1 MPVPVIARATPRI
14 APLGN
19 ASRQHAAAPSDMPH
33 GRRLRIAP
41 LALLVALCGGAAM
54 LLVAGCGGA
63 AMLPLAGQAQSLALE
78 AHRASADVALASITL
93 RDAWDGSADA
103 YAELSAQCSAVAAAP
118 ARLAAALPRFGNRA
132 ERDALQYHV
141 ERIAGQIDA
150 WVQDCVRIADLRE
163 VVLLGH
169 EVRASLEA
177 SMPEQMVLLERV
189 AMRIKQGASADRLYI
204 LMRQHV
210 LLERILR
217 SARAVLQAGV
227 EGVTAQDRLHRD
239 TAVYVRT
246 LDALIDGNADLGV
259 QALADADSLADL
271 RAARERFGPVAHQLG
286 VLANDQDIMGA
297 GDSLQELAFARDSL
311 IDDLRALATK
321 VQGEPL

>member
-1 MPVPVIARATPRI
+1 
-14 APLGN
+14 
-19 ASRQHAAAPSDMPH
+19 
-33 GRRLRIAP
+33 
-41 LALLVALCGGAAM
+41 
-54 LLVAGCGGA
+54 
-63 AMLPLAGQAQSLALE
+63 
-78 AHRASADVALASITL
+78 
-93 RDAWDGSADA
+93 
-103 YAELSAQCSAVAAAP
+103 
-118 ARLAAALPRFGNRA
+118 
-132 ERDALQYHV
+132 
-141 ERIAGQIDA
+141 
-150 WVQDCVRIADLRE
+150 
-163 VVLLGH
+163 
-169 EVRASLEA
+169 
-177 SMPEQMVLLERV
+177 MPEQMVLLERV

-204 LMRQHV
+204 LMRQHL

-271 RAARERFGPVAHQLG
+271 RAARERFGPVADQLG

>member
-1 MPVPVIARATPRI
+1 
-14 APLGN
+14 
-19 ASRQHAAAPSDMPH
+19 
-33 GRRLRIAP
+33 
-41 LALLVALCGGAAM
+41 
-54 LLVAGCGGA
+54 
-63 AMLPLAGQAQSLALE
+63 
-78 AHRASADVALASITL
+78 
-93 RDAWDGSADA
+93 
-103 YAELSAQCSAVAAAP
+103 VAAAP
-118 ARLAAALPRFGNRA
+118 ARLAAALPRFGKRA
-132 ERDALQYHV
+132 ERDALQYRV

-177 SMPEQMVLLERV
+177 SMPQQMVLLEEV
-189 AMRIKQGASADRLYI
+189 ARRMRKQGASADRLYI

-271 RAARERFGPVAHQLG
+271 RAARERFGPVADQLG